1 MCGITG
7 IYSAHTTLATRQR
20 VEAMNTALAH
30 RGPDDAG
37 IFEGDH
43 VVLGHRRLSIIDL
56 SPGGHQPMHSA
67 DGRYTI
73 VFNGEIYNFREVRAQ
88 ITNWQFR
95 SESDTEVILAAY
107 AQWGKACVQ
116 HFNGM
121 FAFAL
126 YDAHTRELWIV
137 RDRLGIKPLYY
148 WYHEGTLVF
157 ASEIRAVLASEL
169 VVRRASETAVGEYLR
184 WQTVLAPNT
193 IVENVHLLP
202 AGHWML
208 LSSSGMKQEAW
219 WTLPGNF
226 RKEVAAQPLPEIHK
240 EIRRLLR
247 EAVERRLVADVP
259 FGAFLS
265 GGIDSS
271 AIVALMSEVSSAPVN
286 TFSVTFDESEFSEAK
301 YAKMVA
307 DKYGTRHHEIRLRP
321 DDFLHDLPAAVAAMD
336 HPGGDGPNTWV
347 VSKATKAAGI
357 TMALTGLGGDELFA
371 GYSVFTRMAELEGK
385 AWLNQIPRPLRSMGG
400 RMLELLRPGVASSK
414 TAEVLRLPKINFE
427 SAYPLSRL
435 LLLPGQLKQIGGNA
449 FPVNDVFK
457 AHTQL
462 LKEFAGNDYLLSRIS
477 IAEMSTYMQHV
488 LLRDSDQMS
497 MAHGLELR
505 VPFMDYTLVEY
516 ALSIPDNYKYP
527 HTPKKLLVDALG
539 DLLPREIID
548 RPKMGFTLPWEQWMK
563 NELSSFCETNLF
575 ELTDDQYDWG
585 FSQKGLKKIWRQFKD
600 GDPNVSWSR
609 IWPLVVLGHWL
620 KKNNVSL

>member
-7 IYSAHTTLATRQR
+7 IFSTHSGHATRQR
-20 VEAMNTALAH
+20 AEAMNTALAH

-37 IFEGDH
+37 FFEAENL
-43 VVLGHRRLSIIDL
+43 VLGHRRLAIIDL

-88 ITNWQFR
+88 LTNWQFR

-107 AQWGKACVQ
+107 AQWGKDCV
-116 HFNGM
+116 HRFNGM

-126 YDAHTRELWIV
+126 YDAHTRALWLV

-148 WYHEGTLVF
+148 WHSGHTLVF
-157 ASEIRAVLASEL
+157 ASEIRAVLASGL
-169 VVRRASETAVGEYLR
+169 MPRRASIAAVGEYLR

-193 IVENVHLLP
+193 IVEDVHLLP
-202 AGHWML
+202 AGHWMQM
-208 LSSSGMKQEAW
+208 SSEGLQQQAW
-219 WTLPGNF
+219 WTLPGKFNA
-226 RKEVAAQPLPEIHK
+226 ETASQPLPEIHK

-247 EAVERRLVADVP
+247 NAVERRLVADVP

-271 AIVALMSEVSSAPVN
+271 AIVGLMSEVSSSPVN

-301 YAKMVA
+301 YAKRVA
-307 DKYGTRHHEIRLRP
+307 EKFGTRHHEIRLRP
-321 DDFLHDLPAAVAAMD
+321 EDFLHDLPDAVAAMD

-347 VSKATKAAGI
+347 VSKATRAAGI

-371 GYSVFTRMAELEGK
+371 GYAVFARMAELENK
-385 AWLNQIPRPLRSMGG
+385 AWLNRIPRPLRSLGG
-400 RMLELLRPGVASSK
+400 SMLETLRPGVASAK
-414 TAEVLRLPKINFE
+414 TAEVLRLKKIGFE

-435 LLLPGQLKQIGGNA
+435 LLLPQQLLQIGGDA
-449 FPVNDVFK
+449 F
-457 AHTQL
+457 Q
-462 LKEFAGNDYLLSRIS
+462 AGNVFEPHTKLRSEFSNHDYLLSRVS
-477 IAEMSTYMQHV
+477 VAEMQTYMQHI

-516 ALSIPDNYKYP
+516 ALSVPDKYKYP

-539 DLLPREIID
+539 DLLPHEIVH

-563 NELSSFCETNLF
+563 NELRGFCETHLHTLAGF
-575 ELTDDQYDWG
+575 ES
-585 FSQKGLKKIWRQFKD
+585 FNREGLMQLWKQFQQ
-600 GDPNVSWSR
+600 GDSTVSWSR

-620 KKNNVSL
+620 KKNNVNL

>member
-7 IYSAHTTLATRQR
+7 IFSTNASHATRQR

-37 IFEGDH
+37 FFEAEN

-73 VFNGEIYNFREVRAQ
+73 VFNGEIYNFREVRAKL
-88 ITNWQFR
+88 TNWQFR

-107 AQWGKACVQ
+107 AQWGKECVH

-121 FAFAL
+121 FAFAI
-126 YDAHTRELWIV
+126 YDAHTRALWIV

-148 WYHEGTLVF
+148 WHSGNTLVF
-157 ASEIRAVLASEL
+157 ASEIRAILASEL
-169 VVRRASETAVGEYLR
+169 MPRRASIAAVGEYLR

-193 IVENVHLLP
+193 IVQDVHLLP
-202 AGHWML
+202 AGHWMQMSNEGL
-208 LSSSGMKQEAW
+208 QQQAW

-226 RKEVAAQPLPEIHK
+226 NAEVANQPLPEIHK

-247 EAVERRLVADVP
+247 NAVERRLVADVP

-271 AIVALMSEVSSAPVN
+271 AIVGLMSEVSSAPVN

-301 YAKMVA
+301 YAKLVA
-307 DKYGTRHHEIRLRP
+307 EKFGTHHHEIRLRP
-321 DDFLHDLPAAVAAMD
+321 EDFLHDLPDAVVSMD

-347 VSKATKAAGI
+347 VSKATRAAGV

-371 GYSVFTRMAELEGK
+371 GYAVFARMAELERK
-385 AWLNQIPRPLRSMGG
+385 VWLNRIPRGLRSIGG
-400 RMLELLRPGVASSK
+400 SMLEMLRPGVASSK
-414 TAEVLRLPKINFE
+414 TAEVLRLEKIGFE

-435 LLLPGQLKQIGGNA
+435 LLLPQQLRQIGGDA
-449 FPVNDVFK
+449 FATGNVFEPHTKMRSQFVN
-457 AHTQL
+457 H
-462 LKEFAGNDYLLSRIS
+462 NYLLSRVS
-477 IAEMSTYMQHV
+477 VAEMQTYMQHI

-516 ALSIPDNYKYP
+516 ALSIPDKFKYP

-539 DLLPREIID
+539 DLLPHEIVH
-548 RPKMGFTLPWEQWMK
+548 RPKMGFTLPWAGWMK
-563 NELSSFCETNLF
+563 NELRDFCETQLHLLASF
-575 ELTDDQYDWG
+575 ESFNREGVMLLWQQFLKDDA
-585 FSQKGLKKIWRQFKD
+585 
-600 GDPNVSWSR
+600 NVSWSR

-620 KKNNVSL
+620 KKNNVEL

>member
-7 IYSAHTTLATRQR
+7 IYSTNASHATKLR

-37 IFEGDH
+37 VFEGEN

-88 ITNWQFR
+88 LVNWQFR

-107 AQWGKACVQ
+107 VQWGKACVQ

-126 YDAHTRELWIV
+126 YDAHTRELWLV
-137 RDRLGIKPLYY
+137 RDRMGIKPLYY

-157 ASEIRAVLASEL
+157 ASELRAVLASGL
-169 VVRRASETAVGEYLR
+169 MPRRASDTSIGEYLR
-184 WQTVLAPNT
+184 WQTVLAPDT
-193 IVENVHLLP
+193 IVENIRLLP

-247 EAVERRLVADVP
+247 DAVERRLVADVP

-271 AIVALMSEVSSAPVN
+271 AIVALMSEVSSAPVK
-286 TFSVTFDESEFSEAK
+286 TFSVTFDESEFSEAS

-307 DKYGTRHHEIRLRP
+307 EKFGTEHHEIRLRP
-321 DDFLHDLPAAVAAMD
+321 DDFLHDLPDALAAMD

-347 VSKATKAAGI
+347 VSKATRAAGI

-371 GYSVFTRMAELEGK
+371 GYAVFTRMAELERK
-385 AWLNQIPRPLRSMGG
+385 RWLNKMPPSLRSAGG
-400 RMLELLRPGVASSK
+400 SLLERLRPGVASAK
-414 TAEVLRLPKINFE
+414 MAEVLRLPQINFE
-427 SAYPLSRL
+427 SAYPLARL
-435 LLLPGQLKQIGGNA
+435 LLLPEQLTQIGGNA
-449 FPVNDVFK
+449 FPVNDVFA
-457 AHTQL
+457 AHTAMRNQ
-462 LKEFAGNDYLLSRIS
+462 FSGHAHLLSRVS
-477 IAEMSTYMQHV
+477 IAEMQTYLQHV

-516 ALSIPDNYKYP
+516 ALAIPDQFKYP
-527 HTPKKLLVDALG
+527 HTPKKLLVDALA
-539 DLLPREIID
+539 DLLPPEIVN

-563 NELSSFCETNLF
+563 NELRTFCESH
-575 ELTDDQYDWG
+575 LTSLAG
-585 FSQKGLKKIWRQFKD
+585 HKPFNHKGMMQLWQQFVK
-600 GDPNVSWSR
+600 GDATVSWSR
-609 IWPLVVLGHWL
+609 IWPLVVLGYWL
-620 KKNNVSL
+620 DKNNVEL